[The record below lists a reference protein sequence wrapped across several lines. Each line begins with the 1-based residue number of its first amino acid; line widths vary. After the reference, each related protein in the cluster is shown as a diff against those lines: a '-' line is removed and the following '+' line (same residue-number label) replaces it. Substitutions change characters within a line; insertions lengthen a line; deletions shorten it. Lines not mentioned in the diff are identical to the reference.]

1 MSKKSTKSTIL
12 VAVDFSSFAKEA
24 VLYAGKLADDLES
37 DIIILHVIHDPAE
50 APGFYAKKKKKKKYL
65 QNIEDSAADMM
76 EEFIQNIQKE
86 NPKINSLDKAETLLV
101 MGTPVKRII
110 EVAKKK
116 DARMIVL
123 GSHGR
128 TGFTHFLVGSKVNK
142 VVQLSTIPVTV
153 VKTIPKNELTEKG

>member
-1 MSKKSTKSTIL
+1 MSKKNSESTLL
-12 VAVDFSSFAKEA
+12 VAVDFSSFSREA
-24 VLYAGKLADDLES
+24 VLFAARLADDL
-37 DIIILHVIHDPAE
+37 DAAIIILHVIHDPAE

-76 EEFIQNIQKE
+76 EEFVQDLQNE
-86 NPKINSLDKAETLLV
+86 NPKLNNLSKAETLLV
-101 MGTPVKRII
+101 IGTPVKRII

-116 DARMIVL
+116 KARMIVL

-153 VKTIPKNELTEKG
+153 VKSIPKNELTEKG

>member
-1 MSKKSTKSTIL
+1 MSKKNKSTL
-12 VAVDFSSFAKEA
+12 LAAVDFSSFSKEA
-24 VLYAGKLADDLES
+24 VLFAGKLADDLNAG
-37 DIIILHVIHDPAE
+37 IIVLHVIHDPAE
-50 APGFYAKKKKKKKYL
+50 APGFYAQKKKKKKYL

-76 EEFIQNIQKE
+76 EEFILDIQKE
-86 NPKINSLDKAETLLV
+86 NPEIKSLAEAETLLV
-101 MGTPVKRII
+101 IGTPVKRII

-116 DARMIVL
+116 DVRMIIL

-153 VKTIPKNELTEKG
+153 VKTIPKNELPDNG